1 MAGGTVEIPANRKE
15 MTSDPALTCWTLIH
29 DAAAGDATARDR
41 FARLYEPVVR
51 AYLGNR
57 WKQSTHSADDAVQDV
72 FVELFKPGGA
82 LGKVEADRDGGFRAF
97 LYGVVRNVAM
107 RHESLRPI
115 ANPLPSDH
123 PDSETSLAAAFDK
136 AWATTLLREAARLQ
150 RETAAQAGEKAL
162 KRVELLQLRFQRGL
176 PIREI
181 AAEWNEDAAKLHH
194 EYATAKEEFRTALRS
209 VVAFHQPTAT
219 PGEIDRACGELI
231 GLLR

>member
-1 MAGGTVEIPANRKE
+1 VTNPDV
-15 MTSDPALTCWTLIH
+15 TCWTLIH
-29 DAAAGDATARDR
+29 DAADGNTNARDQ
-41 FARLYEPVVR
+41 FARLYDPVIR

-57 WKQSTHSADDAVQDV
+57 WKRSTHSVDDAVQDV

-82 LGKVEADRDGGFRAF
+82 LGKVETERIGGFRAF
-97 LYGVVRNVAM
+97 LYGIVRNVAM

-123 PDSETSLAAAFDK
+123 PDNETSLAAAFDK

-150 RETAAQAGEKAL
+150 MERAEDERSRR
-162 KRVELLQLRFQRGL
+162 RVELLQMRFQRGM

-181 AAEWNEDAAKLHH
+181 AAEWNEDAARLHH
-194 EYATAKEEFRTALRS
+194 EYATAKEEFRTALQS